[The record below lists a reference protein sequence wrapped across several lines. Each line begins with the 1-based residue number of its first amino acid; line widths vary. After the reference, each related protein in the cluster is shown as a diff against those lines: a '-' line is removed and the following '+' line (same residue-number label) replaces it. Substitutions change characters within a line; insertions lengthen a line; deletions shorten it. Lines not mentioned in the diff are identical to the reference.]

1 MKILFLTTHLNLGG
15 ISSYTFSLAKSLKR
29 RGHHI
34 LIASSGGAIVNE
46 VKRQGITHIT
56 ININTK
62 SELSPKVPLAIFK
75 LRSII
80 KSEGIEIIHAQTR
93 VAQVIAEGLAKLNC
107 VPYVSTC
114 HGFFRPHW
122 ARRVFGCWGSRVI
135 AISEAVRE
143 HLVNDLKVKKES
155 VVLVYNGVDIARFSQ
170 GLSESEKEKFRN
182 QAGLGDGPLIGII
195 ARLSPVKGHKYLL
208 EAMRKVVDLKPAAQL
223 LIIGD
228 GTLKEELLNQVI
240 SLGLKE
246 NVIFL
251 GSLVDTAK
259 PLSLIDI
266 FVLPS
271 LKEGLGISILE
282 AQAAGVPVVASDVGG
297 IYTIIKDNEN
307 GFLVPSRDSLSLAA
321 AIIKLINNPTL
332 ANKMSE
338 VGRRLMREEFSLD
351 EMAKRIEEVYIQCIE
366 V

>member
-15 ISSYTFSLAKSLKR
+15 IGSYTLSLAKSLKR
-29 RGHHI
+29 RGHEI
-34 LIASSGGAIVNE
+34 LIASSGGAMVNE
-46 VKRQGITHIT
+46 VEQEGIMHIMVK
-56 ININTK
+56 INTK

-80 KSEGIEIIHAQTR
+80 KREGIEIIHAQTR
-93 VAQVIAEGLAKLNC
+93 VAQVIAEGLARLNC
-107 VPYVSTC
+107 APYVSTC

-143 HLVNDLKVKKES
+143 HLVNDLKVRKEN
-155 VVLVYNGVDIARFSQ
+155 VVLVHNGVDIAKFSQ
-170 GLSESEKEKFRN
+170 GLSENEKEKFRN
-182 QAGLGDGPLIGII
+182 QAGVGSWPLIGIV

-208 EAMRKVVDLKPAAQL
+208 EAMRKVVDSKPAAQL

-228 GTLKEELLNQVI
+228 GSLKEELINQVV

-246 NVIFL
+246 NVVFL

-259 PLSLIDI
+259 PLSLIDV

-297 IYTIIKDNEN
+297 IYTIIKDNKN
-307 GFLVPSRDSLSLAA
+307 GFLVPPRDSLSLAA
-321 AIIKLINNPTL
+321 AIIKLIDNPIL
-332 ANKMSE
+332 VKKMSE
-338 VGRRLMREEFSLD
+338 AGRRLMREEFSLG
-351 EMAKRIEEVYIQCIE
+351 EMAKRIEGVYSQCIG